1 MLSPFIVFV
10 MDKATIK
17 QLVEQLG
24 NAAFNLSNW
33 TRIAELA
40 INDDAVVGGLVK
52 VSGKQIK
59 SQMHDV
65 MRQVSNFVHALSKEV
80 GNI

>member
-1 MLSPFIVFV
+1 
-10 MDKATIK
+10 MDKTTVK

-33 TRIAELA
+33 IKVAELA
-40 INDDAVVGGLVK
+40 IDDNVVIGGGLVK

-59 SQMHDV
+59 EQTHDV
-65 MRQVSNFVHALSKEV
+65 MRQVSNLVHALSKEV

>member
-1 MLSPFIVFV
+1 
-10 MDKATIK
+10 MDKATVK

-24 NAAFNLSNW
+24 NVTFNLSNW
-33 TRIAELA
+33 TKIAELA
-40 INDDAVVGGLVK
+40 IDDNIVVGGLVK

-59 SQMHDV
+59 HQTNDI
-65 MRQVSNFVHALSKEV
+65 MRHVSNLVRALSKEV

>member
-1 MLSPFIVFV
+1 
-10 MDKATIK
+10 MDKATVK

-24 NAAFNLSNW
+24 NITFNLSNW
-33 TRIAELA
+33 TKIAELV
-40 INDDAVVGGLVK
+40 IDDDAVVGGLVK

-59 SQMHDV
+59 SQMHDS
-65 MRQVSNFVHALSKEV
+65 MRQVSNLVYALSKEV

>member
-1 MLSPFIVFV
+1 
-10 MDKATIK
+10 MDKVTVK

-24 NAAFNLSNW
+24 NASFNLSNW
-33 TRIAELA
+33 TKIAGLA
-40 INDDAVVGGLVK
+40 IDDNIVVGGLVK

-59 SQMHDV
+59 KETNDV
-65 MRQVSNFVHALSKEV
+65 MRQVSNLVLALSKEV

>member
-1 MLSPFIVFV
+1 
-10 MDKATIK
+10 MDKATVK

-24 NAAFNLSNW
+24 NITFNLSNW
-33 TRIAELA
+33 TKVAELA
-40 INDDAVVGGLVK
+40 IDDNIVVGGLVK

-59 SQMHDV
+59 SQTHDV
-65 MRQVSNFVHALSKEV
+65 MRQVSNLVRVLSKEV

>member
-1 MLSPFIVFV
+1 

-24 NAAFNLSNW
+24 NLTFNLSNW
-33 TRIAELA
+33 TKIAELA
-40 INDDAVVGGLVK
+40 IDDNAIVGNLVK

-59 SQMHDV
+59 SQMYYA
-65 MRQVSNFVHALSKEV
+65 MRGVSNLVNILSKGV

>member
-1 MLSPFIVFV
+1 
-10 MDKATIK
+10 MDKATVK

-24 NAAFNLSNW
+24 NITFNLSNW
-33 TRIAELA
+33 TRTAELA
-40 INDDAVVGGLVK
+40 IDNDAVVGGLVK

-65 MRQVSNFVHALSKEV
+65 MRQVSNLVYALSKEV

>member
-1 MLSPFIVFV
+1 
-10 MDKATIK
+10 MDKTTVK

-24 NAAFNLSNW
+24 NVTFNLSNW
-33 TRIAELA
+33 TKIAELA
-40 INDDAVVGGLVK
+40 INDDAVVGNLVK

-59 SQMHDV
+59 SQIHDV
-65 MRQVSNFVHALSKEV
+65 MRQVSNLVHALSKEV

>member
-1 MLSPFIVFV
+1 
-10 MDKATIK
+10 MDKATVK

-33 TRIAELA
+33 TKIAGLA
-40 INDDAVVGGLVK
+40 IDDNVVVGGLVK

-59 SQMHDV
+59 KETNDV
-65 MRQVSNFVHALSKEV
+65 MRQVSNLVLALSKEV

>member
-1 MLSPFIVFV
+1 
-10 MDKATIK
+10 MDKVTVK

-24 NAAFNLSNW
+24 NVSFNLSNW
-33 TRIAELA
+33 TKIAELA
-40 INDDAVVGGLVK
+40 IDDNVVVGGLVK

-59 SQMHDV
+59 KQTNDLMH
-65 MRQVSNFVHALSKEV
+65 QVSNLVLALSKEV